1 MDDHYYKL
9 LNETVLINLVWLIP
23 LVIVIFAYASMRRN
37 TMLKRIAGS
46 RMLAGVSAELSRSK
60 RFTKAVM
67 LIVVVV
73 LIVFA
78 LARPAWNPQEITS
91 KQKGRD
97 VVFLLDVS
105 KSMLAEDLRPNRLKA
120 AKYAIEETI
129 SNIEGDRVGL
139 VAFAGNASIL
149 CPLTVDYSFFR
160 TALDSAGTTSVDVGG
175 TMLADAV
182 RKCLNDLLAGSD
194 GKMKDI
200 ILITDGGDLD
210 KADSKFALEVAREA
224 AEMGVR
230 IITIGIGDE
239 RTGKKIPLTDADGN
253 KVFLK
258 YNGKDVVTKL
268 NAGVLRN
275 MSKATPGGAYVNVGT
290 SAFDFPS
297 IYKELIGNAEKGDLG
312 DSTVTTYTEG
322 FQYLLLLA
330 LLLLI
335 TEFVINEKRSSKS
348 KEA

>member
-9 LNETVLINLVWLIP
+9 LNETVLLNLVWLIP
-23 LVIVIFAYASMRRN
+23 LVIAVFTYASMRRN

-46 RMLAGVSAELSRSK
+46 RMLAGVSAELSRTK
-60 RFTKAVM
+60 RFTKAVI
-67 LIVVVV
+67 LILVVV

-78 LARPAWNPQEITS
+78 LARPAWNPQKITS

-160 TALDSAGTTSVDVGG
+160 TALDSAGTSSVDVGG

-182 RKCLNDLLAGSD
+182 RKCLDDLLAGSD

-239 RTGKKIPLTDADGN
+239 RIGKKIPLTDANGN

-258 YNGKDVVTKL
+258 YNDKDVVTKL
-268 NAGVLRN
+268 NAGVLRK

-322 FQYLLLLA
+322 FQYVLLFA

-335 TEFVINEKRSSKS
+335 IEFVINEKRSSKS

>member
-9 LNETVLINLVWLIP
+9 LNETVLFNLVWLVP
-23 LVIVIFAYASMRRN
+23 LVIAVFTYASMRRN

-60 RFTKAVM
+60 RFTKAVI
-67 LIVVVV
+67 LILVVV

-160 TALDSAGTTSVDVGG
+160 TALDSAGTSSVDVGG

-182 RKCLNDLLAGSD
+182 RKCLDDLLAGSD

-239 RTGKKIPLTDADGN
+239 RIGKKIPLTDANGN

-258 YNGKDVVTKL
+258 YNDKDVVTKL
-268 NAGVLRN
+268 NAGVLRK

-322 FQYLLLLA
+322 FQYVLLLA

-335 TEFVINEKRSSKS
+335 IEFVINEKRSSKS

>member
-23 LVIVIFAYASMRRN
+23 LVIAVFMYASMRRN

-60 RFTKAVM
+60 RFAKAVI
-67 LIVVVV
+67 LILVLA

-160 TALDSAGTTSVDVGG
+160 TALDSAGTSSVDVGG

-182 RKCLNDLLAGSD
+182 RKCLDDLLAGSD

-239 RTGKKIPLTDADGN
+239 RIGKKIPLTDANGN

-258 YNGKDVVTKL
+258 YNDKDVVTKL
-268 NAGVLRN
+268 NAGVLRK

-322 FQYLLLLA
+322 FQYVLLLA